1 MTDVTETELTGKSP
15 DASACFA
22 VAYGGF
28 PVSFAATFG
37 GVRNERNALTRK
49 EISVDSERGD
59 LSSSGSRRWSH
70 RSNDRSNDHL
80 REHDEEGLPFLVRMF
95 GGGAD
100 AEVAE
105 PAEADLR
112 VFAYDVHRAGAFQNV
127 ALISVAGGAPDERL
141 EVLFP
146 ERAAAAPTQTR
157 TSASSGS
164 GSGSGSC
171 ERDPADNGERGG
183 LRGDEK
189 RRRRTSAAFEFRG
202 VSESPLDFAEMADRA
217 AGEVRRAREE

>member
-1 MTDVTETELTGKSP
+1 M
-15 DASACFA
+15 
-22 VAYGGF
+22 
-28 PVSFAATFG
+28 
-37 GVRNERNALTRK
+37 
-49 EISVDSERGD
+49 
-59 LSSSGSRRWSH
+59 
-70 RSNDRSNDHL
+70 
-80 REHDEEGLPFLVRMF
+80 RMF

-112 VFAYDVHRAGAFQNV
+112 VFAYDVHRAGAFKNV
-127 ALISVAGGAPDERL
+127 ALISVAGGAPDRRL

-164 GSGSGSC
+164 GSGSGSR